1 MQLRRVPST
10 SDLRRPRRIALV
22 ALVAAAALV
31 GVGCGIE
38 AGEDADAVLT
48 DDAREEQRADEAL
61 DIAIEQSN
69 DTGGASALGDMSD
82 EEQSCMDDGW
92 ADAGVTARDVLTEN
106 DADARIAYLQV
117 VLDCLDDPAASDW
130 FVDTITGTLRL
141 ASDID
146 DLSSGET
153 SCIIGVVM
161 DRSPDPARS
170 LTEADGE
177 GDTEL
182 FIDAFDDCLSEEHLA
197 ELYGESGTGPQ
208 SYGDDEVF
216 DSMQD
221 DCEDGNDRACDLLYF
236 RSSTDSEYER
246 VALTCGGRQD
256 EGDVFCA
263 PETEVDDTG
272 FAPADAPGL
281 AVLATDCEAEDLT
294 ACDLLYQIAPTGS
307 DYEDVGFTCAGRV
320 PVGALPDCRTRLG

>member
-1 MQLRRVPST
+1 MQLRRVSST

-22 ALVAAAALV
+22 ALVAAVALV

-38 AGEDADAVLT
+38 AGEDADAVLN

-61 DIAIEQSN
+61 DIALEQS
-69 DTGGASALGDMSD
+69 DDAGGTVGLGDLSD
-82 EEQSCMDDGW
+82 EEQRCLDDGW
-92 ADAGVTARDVLTEN
+92 TDAGITLRDVLTET
-106 DADARIAYLQV
+106 DAAVRTSYFQV
-117 VLDCLDDPAASDW
+117 VLDCIDDPAASDW
-130 FVDTITGTLRL
+130 FIGTIAGPLRL

-146 DLSSGET
+146 DLSEAET
-153 SCIIGVVM
+153 GCIVGVVM
-161 DRSPDPARS
+161 ERSPDPARS
-170 LTEADGE
+170 FTEADGE

-182 FIDAFDDCLSEEHLA
+182 FIDAFDECLTEEHLA
-197 ELYGESGTGPQ
+197 DLYGESGTGPQ
-208 SYGDDEVF
+208 SYGDDERL

-294 ACDLLYQIAPTGS
+294 ACDLLYQISPTGS
-307 DYEDVGFTCAGRV
+307 DYEDIGFTCAGRV